1 MGARRIRRELRRVDM
16 AESRMTNG
24 ARKVKERQRRNER
37 MLGLVKQG
45 KLPYTPVVLS
55 WLSGQL
61 DKPGRL
67 ITQAEVDQLV
77 AASSKSSAGAGG
89 SSR

>member
-1 MGARRIRRELRRVDM
+1 MDM

-37 MLGLVKQG
+37 MLGLIKQG

-67 ITQAEVDQLV
+67 ITQAEVDQFL